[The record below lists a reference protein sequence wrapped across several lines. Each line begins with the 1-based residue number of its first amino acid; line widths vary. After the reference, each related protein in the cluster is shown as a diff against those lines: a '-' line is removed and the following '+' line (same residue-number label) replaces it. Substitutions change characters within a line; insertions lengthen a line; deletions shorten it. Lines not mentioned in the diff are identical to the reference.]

1 MEKSVFSEL
10 ALPLL
15 ISGLLFAYSG
25 YCWMNQKVL
34 VRGIGWK
41 SKEEYPKSFYFTIV
55 ILVVLG
61 TFQLFM
67 TVFFYFND

>member
-1 MEKSVFSEL
+1 
-10 ALPLL
+10 
-15 ISGLLFAYSG
+15 
-25 YCWMNQKVL
+25 MNQKVL

-55 ILVVLG
+55 ILVLLG
-61 TFQLFM
+61 MFQLFM